1 MILPS
6 IAFEF
11 RRTGKQLEIFVLA
24 HFLDVIRYP
33 LRLKMPGARPA
44 LHTRRRQQGAQKLLR
59 DPGCRQTAAVLGK
72 RRGVECRLVNPR
84 SNEPA
89 EQKIERQPLQQL
101 AFRADRIQKLQDLR
115 ACIGAWPAARSEPAS
130 PGAPGEAHLPGLS
143 ANDRCTPIMIFWP
156 GGDLR
161 TMPALAHNEADMD
174 WR

>member
-11 RRTGKQLEIFVLA
+11 RGTGKQLEIFVLS
-24 HFLDVIRYP
+24 HFLDANRYP

-44 LHTRRRQQGAQKLLR
+44 LHTRRRQQGPRNSCAIRVAGRRPRFLENVEASNAASSI
-59 DPGCRQTAAVLGK
+59 PGPTNQRNK
-72 RRGVECRLVNPR
+72 R
-84 SNEPA
+84 SNFS
-89 EQKIERQPLQQL
+89 RSM
-101 AFRADRIQKLQDLR
+101 QDLR

-130 PGAPGEAHLPGLS
+130 PGAPGEADLPGLS